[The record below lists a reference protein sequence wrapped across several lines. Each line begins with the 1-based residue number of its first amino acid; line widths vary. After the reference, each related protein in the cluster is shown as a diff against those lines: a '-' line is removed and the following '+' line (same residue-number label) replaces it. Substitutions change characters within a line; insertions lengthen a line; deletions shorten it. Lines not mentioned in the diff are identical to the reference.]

1 MSNGYT
7 ATADYEHLDVALKSY
22 WPTYLELKNEV
33 DQFAPLSLSEFD
45 EEREKTAAKLMKLN
59 PTMSS
64 EEAHRKAAN
73 IISGNASPELQ
84 FFARFS
90 ARIMTLYVTV
100 ALLSQAVCEAEI
112 NAILAV
118 GLYEAGNAEKFS
130 KIERKNLL
138 EKWEKYPKLICNEY
152 ELCKTSGLYESLAHL
167 MAQRNSWMHH
177 KIELSVDDQVVV
189 TGSRQELPTYQDYLY
204 WVRRYFCLP
213 YDLAG
218 HIFEQTEQMIPAM
231 MIYKRNPIPVAEEHK
246 SDIVR

>member
-22 WPTYLELKNEV
+22 WPAYLELKKEV
-33 DQFAPLSLSEFD
+33 DQFVPRSLSEFD
-45 EEREKTAAKLMKLN
+45 EEREKTAARLMSLN
-59 PTMSS
+59 PNMPS
-64 EEAHRKAAN
+64 EEAHRKAAD
-73 IISGNASPELQ
+73 IISGNTSPEWQ

-90 ARIMTLYVTV
+90 SRIMTLYVTV
-100 ALLSQAVCEAEI
+100 ALLSQALCEAEI

-118 GLYEAGNAEKFS
+118 GLYEAGKAEKFS

-138 EKWEKYPKLICNEY
+138 EKWEKFPKLICDEY
-152 ELCKTSGLYESLAHL
+152 ELCKTSGLYESIEHL

-177 KIELSVDDQVVV
+177 KIELSVEDQVVV
-189 TGSRQELPTYQDYLY
+189 PGSRQELPTYHDYLY

-218 HIFEQTEQMIPAM
+218 HIFEQTHQMIPAM
-231 MIYKRNPIPVAEEHK
+231 LIYKRNPIPVAEEHR
-246 SDIVR
+246 SNFVR